1 MKHRRTRKTKTNA
14 ELAGASEPITRRDM
28 IGEVTLGGLTLAG
41 VALTSS
47 LIPVS
52 EIKAAP
58 QAVAAAKT
66 ASAFLPEQ
74 RRILEAFIDRII
86 PRDENGPGA
95 LDAGAADYIDRAF
108 VEFLGA
114 EKESFA
120 QGIAAVDAFARASQG
135 GPFAELSP
143 EKRDAVFMAID
154 AGQANQ
160 LRAFFNRARRL
171 TLEGMFCD
179 PHWGGNKN
187 FAGWDLIQYPGVRLL
202 VTPDDQKMSVPV
214 KPVHRS
220 AYDTGDQNHGH

>member
-1 MKHRRTRKTKTNA
+1 MKHRPTRKTKETA
-14 ELAGASEPITRRDM
+14 ELAGVSEPITRRDM
-28 IGEVTLGGLTLAG
+28 IGGVTLAG

-58 QAVAAAKT
+58 QAAVVTAKS

-114 EKESFA
+114 EKDSFA
-120 QGIAAVDAFARASQG
+120 QGIAAVDAFARTAQG

-143 EKRDAVFMAID
+143 EKRDAVLTAID
-154 AGQANQ
+154 GGQANQ